1 MIFERKSKRLAT
13 LATVAIPDAFSGEA
27 LLKDISVSG
36 CRLEHTANID
46 IEIGSQYTITIRPE
60 PASKIDGFD
69 LLVEARWIEAGNC
82 TCEAGFSIVE
92 SPKGKPF
99 QRYVDYLDYKAIGSS

>member
-1 MIFERKSKRLAT
+1 MVFERKSKRLIT
-13 LATVAIPDAFSGEA
+13 LATALIEDAFSGEA

-36 CRLEHTANID
+36 CRLEHTANIGVV
-46 IEIGSQYTITIRPE
+46 IGSQYTLTIKPE
-60 PASKIDGFD
+60 PASKISGFD
-69 LLVEARWIEAGNC
+69 ILVEARWIEAGNC

-99 QRYVDYLDYKAIGSS
+99 QRYVDYLDYKAAGPQ